1 MSLREIASLRERI
14 GLNRSLGP
22 SKSESLSATIIR
34 NISIV
39 LVVTLVMSG
48 LVTYWQA
55 ATKVETE
62 VSAALSIAEKTVR
75 KVVQEIAHDDE
86 PRLQLVRLVRV
97 FDGNRHVKATF
108 IEPEPIGA
116 RISSFVAPAEELPNW
131 FYSLIALPPEVI
143 HIPLPDDL
151 KPYGAFELQSEQRGE
166 VGEVWDDLLLKLA
179 ILTFFC
185 ALVSTL
191 VYITVGRALEPLP
204 KLSNAFERLGGGDY
218 GARVAESGP
227 TELAKL
233 CSGFNEMAGRLGQ
246 MEKRNREL
254 NEQLATVQDEERA
267 DLARDLHD
275 EVSPFLFS
283 VDVDASSIRQM
294 VENPQ
299 AEIEKPV
306 LAARA
311 DAIRDAVAHMKKH
324 VKSILSRLRP
334 TAHLELGLANAI
346 ETLVASW
353 QLRNPDVTFNV
364 EVTDRGCG
372 QKLDTVIHG
381 IVREAISNAF
391 KHGEPTELDI
401 EVTRN
406 KDDDVRV
413 VVQDDGGGLKAASL
427 SSGFGLIAMRERVT
441 ALGGTVEIK
450 NRDDLAGVRVDV
462 RLPIRESY
470 AAFDGSAVPGGST

>member
-1 MSLREIASLRERI
+1 MSLREIV
-14 GLNRSLGP
+14 GFTRSLGP

-39 LVVTLVMSG
+39 LFVTLIISG

-55 ATKVETE
+55 ANKVETE
-62 VSAALSIAEKTVR
+62 VGAAMSIAEKTVR
-75 KVVQEIAHDDE
+75 KVVQEITHDDE
-86 PRLQLVRLVRV
+86 PRLHLIRLVRV

-131 FYSLIALPPEVI
+131 FYALIARQPEVI
-143 HIPLPDDL
+143 HIALPEEL
-151 KPYGAFELQSEQRGE
+151 RAFGSFELQSEQRGE

-191 VYITVGRALEPLP
+191 IYYTVNRALETLP
-204 KLSNAFERLGGGDY
+204 KLSGAFERLGGGDY
-218 GARVAESGP
+218 AVRVAESGP

-233 CSGFNEMAGRLGQ
+233 CTGFNEMAGRLGQ
-246 MEKRNREL
+246 MEKKNREL

-294 VENPQ
+294 AESVSD
-299 AEIEKPV
+299 EIERPAL
-306 LAARA
+306 LARV
-311 DAIRDAVAHMKKH
+311 DAIREAVAHMKKH
-324 VKSILSRLRP
+324 VKSILNRLRP
-334 TAHLELGLANAI
+334 AAHLELGLANAI

-353 QLRNPDVTFNV
+353 QLRNPDVVFNV
-364 EVTDRGCG
+364 DVTERGCG

-381 IVREAISNAF
+381 IVREAIANAF
-391 KHGEPTELDI
+391 KHAEPTEIDI
-401 EVTRN
+401 SVTRD
-406 KDDDVRV
+406 KHDDVGV
-413 VVQDDGGGLKAASL
+413 VVQDDGGGLKPASL
-427 SSGFGLIAMRERVT
+427 ASGFGLIAMRERVT
-441 ALGGTVEIK
+441 ALGGTIEIK
-450 NRDDLAGVRVDV
+450 NREDRAGVKVDV

-470 AAFDGSAVPGGST
+470 AAFDGSASSGDNA

>member
-1 MSLREIASLRERI
+1 MSLRQIV
-14 GLNRSLGP
+14 GLKSSLGP
-22 SKSESLSATIIR
+22 SKSESLSAAIIR
-34 NISIV
+34 NISTV
-39 LVVTLVMSG
+39 LVLTLVISG
-48 LVTYWQA
+48 LLTYWQA

-62 VSAALSIAEKTVR
+62 VGAAMSIAEKTVR

-108 IEPEPIGA
+108 IEPEPVGA

-131 FYSLIALPPEVI
+131 FYALIARPPEVI
-143 HIPLPDDL
+143 HIPLPGEL
-151 KPYGAFELQSEQRGE
+151 SPFGAFELQSEQRGE

-179 ILTFFC
+179 ILSFFC

-191 VYITVGRALEPLP
+191 IYITVGRALEPLP
-204 KLSNAFERLGGGDY
+204 NLSKAFERLGGGDY

-227 TELAKL
+227 TELARL
-233 CSGFNEMAGRLGQ
+233 CTGFNEMAGRLGQ
-246 MEKRNREL
+246 MEKRNQQL

-283 VDVDASSIRQM
+283 VDVDASTIRQM
-294 VENPQ
+294 ADKPQ
-299 AEIEKPV
+299 EEIEKPALV
-306 LAARA
+306 ARA
-311 DAIRDAVAHMKKH
+311 DAIREAVAHMKKH

-334 TAHLELGLANAI
+334 AVHLELGLANAI

-364 EVTDRGCG
+364 EVTDRSCG
-372 QKLDTVIHG
+372 QKLDAVIHG

-391 KHGEPTELDI
+391 KHAEPTALDI

-406 KDDDVRV
+406 EDDDVRV
-413 VVQDDGGGLKAASL
+413 VVQDDGGGLKATSL
-427 SSGFGLIAMRERVT
+427 NSGFGLIAMRERVT
-441 ALGGTVEIK
+441 ALGGAITIQ
-450 NRDDLAGVRVDV
+450 NREDRAGVKVDV

-470 AAFDGSAVPGGST
+470 AAFDGSAAPGDKT

>member
-1 MSLREIASLRERI
+1 
-14 GLNRSLGP
+14 
-22 SKSESLSATIIR
+22 
-34 NISIV
+34 
-39 LVVTLVMSG
+39 
-48 LVTYWQA
+48 
-55 ATKVETE
+55 
-62 VSAALSIAEKTVR
+62 
-75 KVVQEIAHDDE
+75 
-86 PRLQLVRLVRV
+86 
-97 FDGNRHVKATF
+97 
-108 IEPEPIGA
+108 
-116 RISSFVAPAEELPNW
+116 
-131 FYSLIALPPEVI
+131 
-143 HIPLPDDL
+143 
-151 KPYGAFELQSEQRGE
+151 
-166 VGEVWDDLLLKLA
+166 
-179 ILTFFC
+179 
-185 ALVSTL
+185 
-191 VYITVGRALEPLP
+191 
-204 KLSNAFERLGGGDY
+204 
-218 GARVAESGP
+218 
-227 TELAKL
+227 
-233 CSGFNEMAGRLGQ
+233 
-246 MEKRNREL
+246 MEKSNREL

-470 AAFDGSAVPGGST
+470 AAFDGSAVPGGNT

>member
-1 MSLREIASLRERI
+1 MSLRKTVSLREIV
-14 GLNRSLGP
+14 GLNRALGP

-39 LVVTLVMSG
+39 LILTLVMSG
-48 LVTYWQA
+48 VLTYWQA

-62 VSAALSIAEKTVR
+62 VSAAMSIAEKTVR

-108 IEPEPIGA
+108 VEPEPIGA
-116 RISSFVAPAEELPNW
+116 RISSFVAPAEELPDW
-131 FYSLIALPPEVI
+131 FYSLIARPPEVVRI
-143 HIPLPDDL
+143 ALSDDL
-151 KPYGAFELQSEQRGE
+151 KAFGAFELQSEQRGE

-218 GARVAESGP
+218 EVRVAESGP

-246 MEKRNREL
+246 MEIRNQQL

-283 VDVDASSIRQM
+283 VDVDASTIRQM
-294 VENPQ
+294 ADDPKTEGQ
-299 AEIEKPV
+299 KPA
-306 LAARA
+306 LIARA

-324 VKSILSRLRP
+324 VKSILGRLRP
-334 TAHLELGLANAI
+334 AVHLELGLANAI

-372 QKLDTVIHG
+372 QKLDAVIHG

-391 KHGEPTELDI
+391 KHADPTELDI

-406 KDDDVRV
+406 EDDDVRV
-413 VVQDDGGGLKAASL
+413 VVRDDGGGLKAASL

-441 ALGGTVEIK
+441 ALGGTVEIR
-450 NRDDLAGVRVDV
+450 NREDRAGVKVDV

-470 AAFDGSAVPGGST
+470 AAFDGSAAPGDKT

>member
-1 MSLREIASLRERI
+1 MPMREYL
-14 GLNRSLGP
+14 GLNGSLGP
-22 SKSESLSATIIR
+22 KKSESLSATIIR

-39 LVVTLVMSG
+39 LILTLVMSG
-48 LVTYWQA
+48 VITYWQA
-55 ATKVETE
+55 ANKVETE
-62 VSAALSIAEKTVR
+62 VGAALSIAEKTVR

-97 FDGNRHVKATF
+97 FDGNRHVRATF

-116 RISSFVAPAEELPNW
+116 RISSFVAPAEELPDW
-131 FYSLIALPPEVI
+131 FYALMAGPPQVIRIALPEG
-143 HIPLPDDL
+143 LTN
-151 KPYGAFELQSEQRGE
+151 YGAFELETEQRGE
-166 VGEVWDDLLLKLA
+166 VGEVWDDFLLKLA

-204 KLSNAFERLGGGDY
+204 KLSAAFERLGGGDY
-218 GARVAESGP
+218 GVRVAESGP

-246 MEKRNREL
+246 MERRNQQL
-254 NEQLATVQDEERA
+254 NEQLATVQEEERA

-283 VDVDASSIRQM
+283 VDVDASTIRQM
-294 VENPQ
+294 
-299 AEIEKPV
+299 AEAPETETLIS
-306 LAARA
+306 RA
-311 DAIRDAVAHMKKH
+311 DAIREAVAHMKKH
-324 VKSILSRLRP
+324 VKSILGRLRP
-334 TAHLELGLANAI
+334 AVHLELGLANAI

-353 QLRNPDVTFNV
+353 QLRNPDVIFNV
-364 EVTDRGCG
+364 DVTDRGCG
-372 QKLDTVIHG
+372 QKLDAVIHG

-391 KHGEPTELDI
+391 KHSKPTEIDVQ
-401 EVTRN
+401 VTRN
-406 KDDDVRV
+406 EDDDVRV
-413 VVQDDGGGLKAASL
+413 LVRDDGGGLKPSSL

-441 ALGGTVEIK
+441 ALGGTIDIG
-450 NRDDLAGVRVDV
+450 NREDRAGVKVDV

-470 AAFDGSAVPGGST
+470 AAFDGSADLGGDA

>member
-1 MSLREIASLRERI
+1 MSLRRFI
-14 GLNRSLGP
+14 GLVSPFGP
-22 SKSESLSATIIR
+22 SKSESLNATLIR
-34 NISIV
+34 NISVV
-39 LVVTLVMSG
+39 LALTLILSVA
-48 LVTYWQA
+48 LTYWQA

-62 VSAALSIAEKTVR
+62 VGAALSIAEKTVR
-75 KVVQEIAHDDE
+75 KVIQEIAHDDD

-116 RISSFVAPAEELPNW
+116 RISSFVAPAEELPEW
-131 FYSLIALPPEVI
+131 FYALMARQTEVI
-143 HIPLPDDL
+143 RIPLPSEL
-151 KPYGAFELQSEQRGE
+151 NSFGTFELESEQRGE
-166 VGEVWDDLLLKLA
+166 VGEVWDDFLLKLA
-179 ILTFFC
+179 MLTVFC

-204 KLSNAFERLGGGDY
+204 NLSKAFEQLGGGDY
-218 GARVAESGP
+218 SVRVAESGP

-233 CSGFNEMAGRLGQ
+233 CTGFNEMAGRLGQ
-246 MEKRNREL
+246 MEKRNQQL
-254 NEQLATVQDEERA
+254 NEQLATVQEEERA

-275 EVSPFLFS
+275 EVSPFLFA

-294 VENPQ
+294 ADKDAPEPG
-299 AEIEKPV
+299 V

-311 DAIRDAVAHMKKH
+311 DAIREAVAHMKKH
-324 VKSILSRLRP
+324 VKSILGRLRP
-334 TAHLELGLANAI
+334 AVHLELGLANAI

-353 QLRNPDVTFNV
+353 QFRNPDVVFNV
-364 EVTDRGCG
+364 DVTDRGCG

-391 KHGEPTELDI
+391 KHGKPTEIGVDI
-401 EVTRN
+401 TRDT
-406 KDDDVRV
+406 DDDVRV
-413 VVQDDGGGLKAASL
+413 VVRDDGGGLKPASL

-441 ALGGTVEIK
+441 ALGGTLDIK
-450 NRDDLAGVRVDV
+450 NREDRAGVVVDV

-470 AAFDGSAVPGGST
+470 TAFDGSADPGDNA